1 MLVSFTNFSGV
12 SLVSIVLLKLPDPL
26 ASMLSN
32 SERVPKSLDVLIVFE
47 TVNYHWWVFA
57 LDVLVL
63 AHPTPLTSSLGR
75 CAVEN

>member
-26 ASMLSN
+26 ASMLSH
-32 SERVPKSLDVLIVFE
+32 SERVTKSLDVLIVFE

-57 LDVLVL
+57 LDALVL
-63 AHPTPLTSSLGR
+63 ATRPL
-75 CAVEN
+75 